1 MPTNGILVMYSKFSI
16 DNSLF
21 SIAWLVVVALNSGVG
36 GFWAAFLVII
46 SQRSH
51 NVIAKNV
58 SFYD

>member
-21 SIAWLVVVALNSGVG
+21 SIAWLVALNSGVG